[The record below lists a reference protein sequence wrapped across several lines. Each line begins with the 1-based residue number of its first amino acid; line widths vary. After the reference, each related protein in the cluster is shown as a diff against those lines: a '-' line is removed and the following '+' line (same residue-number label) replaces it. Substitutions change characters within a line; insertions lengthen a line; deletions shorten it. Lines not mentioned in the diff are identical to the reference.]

1 MPAERGTG
9 SRARRAGQAG
19 FTLLELAVALA
30 VMGALLALVLD
41 RAPQRSVALD
51 LRAGTQRV
59 AAALRLARGRAI
71 AADRV
76 VAFALD
82 GNGFRLDAGAIQA
95 LPPGVGA
102 RLVPAGVG
110 AIRFAPDGSA
120 SGGRVL
126 LAAGGRAASVQ
137 VDWLTGGV
145 RVGDGS

>member
-1 MPAERGTG
+1 M
-9 SRARRAGQAG
+9 
-19 FTLLELAVALA
+19 ALA
-30 VMGALLALVLD
+30 VMGVLLALLLG
-41 RAPQRSVALD
+41 RGPQRSAALD

-76 VAFALD
+76 VAFALAGD
-82 GNGFRLDAGAIQA
+82 GFRLDGGAPEA
-95 LPPGVGA
+95 LPSGVGA
-102 RLVPAGVG
+102 RLLPPGVA